1 MQFNLQWKFNTNID
15 RINSQNRFL
24 ESDDEQTI
32 EAQSP

>member
-1 MQFNLQWKFNTNID
+1 MKIQHKNVD